1 MKIAVARESR
11 EGESRV
17 AMVPELVSKLTDLG
31 YEVLVEP
38 EAGARAEYADELYV
52 EAGAT
57 VTDDALAEADVVLG
71 VNALSSDRARRL
83 REGTATMSFLPVN
96 SSHDLVTDLRDLGI
110 TSFALELVPRISR
123 AQSMDALSSQA
134 LVSGYR
140 CAIVAAGLL
149 RRFFPLNMTAAGTVQ
164 PAQVVVLGAGV
175 AGLQAIAT
183 AKRLGAVV
191 HAYDVRAAAAEEIR
205 SMGAKSIDLELETL
219 EGSGG
224 YAREM
229 TEDRA
234 DRQREMLAPY
244 IADADALI
252 TTAAVPGRQAPML
265 VTAEMVEQM
274 KPGSVVVDLAAES
287 GGNVQ
292 GSVAGKVVRIGHAQ
306 VWGGENV
313 PSQMPGPASKLYAQ
327 NLVSLLTLMTSRG
340 RVRSRLRGRGRRGR
354 SGDARRPDHARADPG
369 GHRGTAA
376 RSRHHRE
383 GGFET
388 VADAPSSTTENG
400 ADPTSPA
407 ARSPLRPGGR
417 QVSEAVVWLTIFIL
431 SVFVGIEVISKVS
444 STLHTP
450 LMSGANAIHGIILLG
465 AIIVTGTTENGVA
478 VAIGLV
484 AIVLAAVNMVGG
496 FVVTDR
502 MLQMFTR
509 KKKKPVSTSR
519 RGGNRQV
526 TPTWV
531 QLTYLACAVCFIL
544 ALKGLS
550 GPKTARTRQPDRRS
564 RRRGR
569 VRRPVLLPRPVAH
582 PADPG
587 RDRRRHRRWRVRR
600 PAGADDPDAA
610 DGGAVQRRRWRRR
623 GAGRAAGAARDRRAS
638 GTT

>member
-57 VTDDALAEADVVLG
+57 VSDDALVDADVVLS

-83 REGTATMSFLPVN
+83 REGTTTMSFLPVN

-140 CAIVAAGLL
+140 CAVVAAGLL

-183 AKRLGAVV
+183 ARRLGAVV
-191 HAYDVRAAAAEEIR
+191 LAYDVRAAAAEEIR

-234 DRQREMLAPY
+234 DRQRQLLAPY

-274 KPGSVVVDLAAES
+274 KPGSVVVDMAAES

-292 GSVAGKVVRIGHAQ
+292 GSVPGKVVRIGHAQ

-327 NLVSLLTLMTSRG
+327 NLISLLTLMTVEG
-340 RVRSRLRGRGRRGR
+340 QF
-354 SGDARRPDHARADPG
+354 APDFDD
-369 GHRGTAA
+369 
-376 RSRHHRE
+376 E
-383 GGFET
+383 V
-388 VADAPSSTTENG
+388 VAG
-400 ADPTSPA
+400 
-407 ARSPLRPGGR
+407 
-417 QVSEAVVWLTIFIL
+417 
-431 SVFVGIEVISKVS
+431 
-444 STLHTP
+444 
-450 LMSGANAIHGIILLG
+450 
-465 AIIVTGTTENGVA
+465 
-478 VAIGLV
+478 
-484 AIVLAAVNMVGG
+484 AAVTHAG
-496 FVVTDR
+496 R
-502 MLQMFTR
+502 ILHEPTR
-509 KKKKPVSTSR
+509 EAIEGPDPSADEPEPVE
-519 RGGNRQV
+519 
-526 TPTWV
+526 
-531 QLTYLACAVCFIL
+531 
-544 ALKGLS
+544 ALE
-550 GPKTARTRQPDRRS
+550 PP
-564 RRRGR
+564 
-569 VRRPVLLPRPVAH
+569 PVEPEPEPSIERAEPE
-582 PADPG
+582 G
-587 RDRRRHRRWRVRR
+587 
-600 PAGADDPDAA
+600 
-610 DGGAVQRRRWRRR
+610 
-623 GAGRAAGAARDRRAS
+623 GRAASEAS
-638 GTT
+638 GQTRPHAEPDQQLDLPFDQEADK